1 MSEIVVVEVSA
12 QTGIIEVVELSG
24 QTGVVGVVE
33 TDFLLHNSSV
43 DLQGGASGQY
53 YHLTSGE
60 YYNISGLIQNNLDPN
75 EDVYFEKNVHVSGAL
90 LQGTG
95 YNNYLTGLRTIS
107 DGKFSVNGDAQFSEF
122 ILKRQTTDASTYEL
136 QFTNTSKKLSLP
148 DNTSWYFKLR
158 VIAKDSSNNT
168 AIFNIDGAIKK
179 GASAGFTQIAGRS
192 TVLNIVD
199 EIGVGGISVSANT
212 SYGYLQ
218 VDVVGKIATTIRW
231 VAYLNLVEVK

>member
-1 MSEIVVVEVSA
+1 MSEIVVVEVTS
-12 QTGIIEVVELSG
+12 QTGIIE
-24 QTGVVGVVE
+24 VVE
-33 TDFLLHNSSV
+33 TDFLLHNSSI

-60 YYNISGLIQNNLDPN
+60 YAGVSGLIENQLDLSD
-75 EDVYFEKNVHVSGAL
+75 DVYFEKNIHVSGAV

-95 YNNYLTGLRTIS
+95 YDNYLTGLRVVS
-107 DGKFSVNGDAQFSEF
+107 DGKFSTNGDAQFSEY
-122 ILKRQTTDASTYEL
+122 ILKRETTDASTYEL

-158 VIAKDSSNNT
+158 VVAKDTSNNT

-179 GASAGFTQIAGRS
+179 GASAGFTQIAGKC

-199 EIGVGGISVSANT
+199 EIGAGGVSVSANT

-218 VDVVGKIATTIRW
+218 VNVIGKAATTIRW
-231 VAYLNLVEVK
+231 VGYLNLVEVK

>member
-1 MSEIVVVEVSA
+1 MSEVVVVEVSS
-12 QTGIIEVVELSG
+12 QTGIIEVVAIVS
-24 QTGVVGVVE
+24 QTGIVEVVE
-33 TDFLLHNSSV
+33 TDFLLHNSSI
-43 DLQGGASGQY
+43 DLQGGSSGQY

-60 YYNISGLIQNNLDPN
+60 YTNISGLIAIDFNPSN
-75 EDVYFEKNVHVSGAL
+75 DVYFEKNIHVSGVV

-95 YNNYLTGLRTIS
+95 YNNYLTGLRVAS
-107 DGKFSVNGDAQFSEF
+107 DGNFSTNGDAQFSEY
-122 ILKRQTTDASTYEL
+122 ILKRETTDASTYEL

-158 VIAKDSSNNT
+158 VVAKDTSNNT

-179 GASAGFTQIAGRS
+179 GASAGFTQIAGKC

-199 EIGVGGISVSANT
+199 EIGAGGVSVSANT

-218 VDVVGKIATTIRW
+218 VNVVGKAATTIRW
-231 VAYLNLVEVK
+231 VGYLNLVEVK

>member
-1 MSEIVVVEVSA
+1 MSEIVVVEVS
-12 QTGIIEVVELSG
+12 S
-24 QTGVVGVVE
+24 QTGVVEVVE
-33 TDFLLHNSSV
+33 TDFLLHNSSI

-53 YHLTSGE
+53 YHLTSGQ
-60 YYNISGLIQNNLDPN
+60 YSNISGLIENNFDPSN
-75 EDVYFEKNVHVSGAL
+75 DVYFEKNVHVTGTV

-107 DGKFSVNGDAQFSEF
+107 DGKFSTNGDAQFSEF
-122 ILKRQTTDASTYEL
+122 ILKRETTDASTYEL

-168 AIFNIDGAIKK
+168 ALFNIDGGIKK
-179 GASAGFTQIAGRS
+179 GASAGFTQIVGKS

-199 EIGVGGISVSANT
+199 EIGVGGVSISANT

-218 VDVVGKIATTIRW
+218 VNVIGKIATTIHW
-231 VAYLNLVEVK
+231 VGYLNLVEVK